1 MRRFLRVLFS
11 RYTIS
16 AIFILLYLAVL
27 AYFIFYFSVYSLFF
41 FICATAVSIVVW
53 LQIINRDIN
62 PEVKLT
68 WLAVVMAVPLFGCAI
83 YLILNSRSL
92 HRKESRL
99 MGSIFDK
106 LRSDE
111 EEKDRGN
118 EALKGLA
125 AESSSLAGYA
135 HAILR
140 DDSLSEL
147 YVGADA
153 EYYPSGEEFYSALL
167 SCLRQAKRFIFI
179 ETFIICEGKM
189 WSGIHEILKE
199 KAALGVEVRLLYD
212 DVGSMKGV
220 SAHFDK
226 ELCREGIK
234 CERFGRITPRLVATH
249 NNRDHRKIAVIDGEA
264 AFTGGINIADEY
276 INEKKRFGHWKD
288 GGIRIG
294 ADAVRGFTRLF
305 LSLWC
310 YTERSSEV
318 PEEYLSRD
326 LPRSEGKD
334 GFMIPYGSGPAPIYP
349 VPVCKNMLMG
359 MINGAQS
366 YVFITTP
373 YLIIDYDLTEALR
386 SAAARGVDVR
396 IITPGIPDK
405 RMVNVMTKSSYPRL
419 IEAGVRIFEYT
430 LGFIHEKSIVA
441 DGEVAAVGTV
451 NFDYRSLIHHYECG
465 VWLARCSV
473 ISDVRDGFF
482 KTLEHSTEI
491 TPEAAKLGLG
501 KKIAKNLV
509 MIFAPLM

>member
-1 MRRFLRVLFS
+1 MRRFLRILFS

-16 AIFILLYLAVL
+16 AVFILLYLAAL
-27 AYFIFYFSVYSLFF
+27 GYFIVYFSIYSLLFF
-41 FICATAVSIVVW
+41 LCAAAVDLIV
-53 LQIINRDIN
+53 LIQIINRDIN

-99 MGSIFDK
+99 MSAIFEK

-111 EEKDRGN
+111 KEKERGN
-118 EALKGLA
+118 AALKDLA
-125 AESSSLAGYA
+125 AESSSVAGYA

-140 DDSLSEL
+140 DDALSEL
-147 YVGADA
+147 YLGEDS
-153 EYYPSGEEFYSALL
+153 EYYPSGEKFYQALL
-167 SCLRQAKRFIFI
+167 SRLQEAKRYIFI

-189 WSGIHEILKE
+189 WDGIHEILKK
-199 KAALGVEVRLLYD
+199 KAAEGIDVRLLYD
-212 DVGSMKGV
+212 DLGSMRGV
-220 SAHFDK
+220 GAHFDR

-234 CERFGRITPRLVATH
+234 CHRFGRITPRLVATH
-249 NNRDHRKIAVIDGEA
+249 NNRDHRKIVVIDGEV
-264 AFTGGINIADEY
+264 AFTGGINLADEY
-276 INEKKRFGHWKD
+276 INAKTRFGHWKD
-288 GGIRIG
+288 GGICIFG
-294 ADAVRGFTRLF
+294 SAVLGFVRLF

-310 YTERSSEV
+310 YTERSTDV
-318 PEEYLSRD
+318 PLEYLSQGCPQEKKR
-326 LPRSEGKD
+326 D

-359 MINGAQS
+359 IINGAQS

-405 RMVNVMTKSSYPRL
+405 RMVNVMTKSAYPRL

-430 LGFIHEKSIVA
+430 PGFIHEKSIVA

-473 ISDVRDGFF
+473 ISDVRDGFLQ
-482 KTLEHSTEI
+482 TLEHSIEI
-491 TPEAAKLGLG
+491 TPEAARLGLG

-509 MIFAPLM
+509 RIFAPLM